1 MTRPPSD
8 PLIYRLAGRDDWAR
22 AQAEGVYRGA
32 EVDVRDGYIH
42 FSTAAQLGETAR
54 RHYRGRADAVLLA
67 VPVAALGP
75 ALRWEVSRGGDLF
88 PHLYAALR
96 TSDVLWAKDAP
107 PDTDGVPQT
116 QDLL

>member
-1 MTRPPSD
+1 M
-8 PLIYRLAGRDDWAR
+8 
-22 AQAEGVYRGA
+22 
-32 EVDVRDGYIH
+32 
-42 FSTAAQLGETAR
+42 
-54 RHYRGRADAVLLA
+54 
-67 VPVAALGP
+67 PVAALGP